1 MTLFRPGG
9 LKSTLRRERNSK
21 TCRGDAIPS
30 SYRIS
35 DWKEFAFRPAFGWRL
50 LGSDVVCGD
59 RILEVLAG
67 EVTVDLPAPAT
78 GRLVE
83 QHVAEDDI
91 LATGQLL
98 GVIEEAGEED
108 T

>member
-1 MTLFRPGG
+1 MTESMPRRRHSLVLPDLG
-9 LKSTLRRERNSK
+9 LEGIRVQASVWLTPLDSNV
-21 TCRGDAIPS
+21 I
-30 SYRIS
+30 
-35 DWKEFAFRPAFGWRL
+35 
-50 LGSDVVCGD
+50 CGD

-83 QHVAEDDI
+83 QHVAEDDV

-98 GVIEEAGEED
+98 GVIEEGEEED
-108 T
+108 P